1 MSREEDGFLSR
12 WSRRKQEARRAP
24 EPDPTPE
31 PEAPPGPAAEPTSPA
46 EAQVPAVD
54 PDAITPEELAALPPV
69 ESIGPETDIAGFLR
83 KGVPA
88 ALRKAALRRVW
99 AADPAIR
106 DYVNE
111 AREYAYDW
119 NVPGGVP
126 GSGELDP
133 GEARTLLARM
143 FGEPSPEARPG
154 VTEPAGDPAPQPP
167 PNPDPVAEAAPE
179 NAPAPQADTPPG
191 EPAPQAAASEAEPRD
206 VPKPVQNEP
215 GLRAPRRHG
224 GATPV

>member
-1 MSREEDGFLSR
+1 MSRDEDGFLAR
-12 WSRRKQEARRAP
+12 WSRRKREADVAPPAPPPAQEAAP
-24 EPDPTPE
+24 EV
-31 PEAPPGPAAEPTSPA
+31 EAPAGEAAP
-46 EAQVPAVD
+46 D

-69 ESIGPETDIAGFLR
+69 ESIDAQTDIAGFLR

-126 GSGELDP
+126 GSGEILPTDDVP
-133 GEARTLLARM
+133 GMLRRI
-143 FGEPSPEARPG
+143 FGGSPAEPRPD
-154 VTEPAGDPAPQPP
+154 VTQADAEPAAPDAPPPDPAAVRAGAEPASPQRDSALPAAAEERQNTPRTGPDPAPTEPSDPDRPP
-167 PNPDPVAEAAPE
+167 
-179 NAPAPQADTPPG
+179 
-191 EPAPQAAASEAEPRD
+191 
-206 VPKPVQNEP
+206 K
-215 GLRAPRRHG
+215 RRHG
-224 GATPV
+224 GAFPV